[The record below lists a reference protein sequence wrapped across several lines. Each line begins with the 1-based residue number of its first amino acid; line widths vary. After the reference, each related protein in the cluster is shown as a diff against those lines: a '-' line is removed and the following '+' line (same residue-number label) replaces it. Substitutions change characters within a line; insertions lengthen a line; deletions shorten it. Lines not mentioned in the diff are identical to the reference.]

1 MSDSAGIVGYQGEAD
16 AVVADV
22 DVGVV
27 VGFFGEGGGV
37 IDEVDGLHEGGEGEG
52 AGDLA
57 VFEGPVGEGGEGG
70 LEGFRGEWSA
80 HEVLPLCLEYR
91 WADLGGETG
100 NGKGWFWRARSE
112 EGFG

>member
-1 MSDSAGIVGYQGEAD
+1 MVELGGQGDVVVGDAAGVVGYQGEAD

-37 IDEVDGLHEGGEGEG
+37 VDEVDGLHEGGKGEG

-57 VFEGPVGEGGEGG
+57 VFQGPVGKGGEGG
-70 LEGFRGEWSA
+70 LEGF
-80 HEVLPLCLEYR
+80 
-91 WADLGGETG
+91 GGEG
-100 NGKGWFWRARSE
+100 GAHGDFSFVLRVPLLVARKDE
-112 EGFG
+112 LPVCC